1 MVLPMQPIDEATSA
15 FLHSAAD
22 DLQRQLGLAAAVDEL
37 TVEKL
42 PNGVMLV
49 AALRIGDRS
58 LATRGSGAD
67 LVAAYADL
75 RLAIPEPVLVAA
87 FTEVMES

>member
-1 MVLPMQPIDEATSA
+1 MRPIDDATSG
-15 FLHSAAD
+15 FLCSAAE

-42 PNGVMLV
+42 PHGVMLV
-49 AALRIGDRS
+49 AALRIGDRRVAVS
-58 LATRGSGAD
+58 GSGAN

-75 RLAIPEPVLVAA
+75 RLAVPEPVLVAA
-87 FTEVMES
+87 FAQVMDT

>member
-1 MVLPMQPIDEATSA
+1 MVAAMQPIDDATSA

-22 DLQRQLGLAAAVDEL
+22 DLQRQLGLAAAVDQL
-37 TVEKL
+37 TVEREAQ
-42 PNGVMLV
+42 GVTLV

-58 LATRGSGAD
+58 MAIRGTGAN

-75 RLAIPEPVLVAA
+75 RLATPERVLVAA
-87 FTEVMES
+87 FTEVMDS

>member
-1 MVLPMQPIDEATSA
+1 MQPIDNATSV
-15 FLHSAAD
+15 FLDSAGD
-22 DLQRQLGLAAAVDEL
+22 DLQRQLGLAAAVDQL

-42 PNGVMLV
+42 PHGVMLV

-58 LATRGSGAD
+58 MAIRGSGAN

-75 RLAIPEPVLVAA
+75 RLAVPVPVLAAA
-87 FTEVMES
+87 FTQVMEA